1 MNYSKALDRLREI
14 EEAEARKRGLSVETF
29 RRMLR
34 KVEEYQDDFRAKG
47 LPEELLEIL
56 KEDLRQRRR
65 HRSRTWPM
73 FLPLFPGKRGG
84 PSFGL
89 PWCCSNVSAGG
100 IH

>member
-1 MNYSKALDRLREI
+1 MNMSKALDRLREI

-34 KVEEYQDDFRAKG
+34 KVEEYQESHRAMG

-56 KEDLRQRRR
+56 KEDLRQRKAPLHRTSGN
-65 HRSRTWPM
+65 RSRTWPR
-73 FLPLFPGKRGG
+73 FLP
-84 PSFGL
+84 SCGL
-89 PWCCSNVSAGG
+89 PGCDSNVSAGG